1 MNIIEKFNP
10 KNSLELFGYNEYFNN
25 LRNLILTENFPKVLL
40 ISGKKGLGKS
50 TLINHLLHYF
60 YDRDNYDL
68 KNLKILKQSK
78 FHSQFLENTYPNII
92 YLSGSEYFNIK
103 IDDIRKIKNKLI
115 QTPIDNNKRFII
127 FDDVDLFNVQSLNAL
142 LKIIEEPGNYNHF
155 ILINNNEKNL
165 IDTIKSRCLEIKVF
179 ISQTNNIEII
189 NSLSK
194 KFNQNILFDIDTL
207 VTSPGNL
214 IKYNFIFEQNKIDLS
229 LDYLD
234 NLNTLINL
242 YKKERNIFYKELIYF
257 FTDYHLCNFKK
268 QNSIS
273 DEDFISNHL
282 NIKRKINDFF
292 VLNLSQTSL
301 ISSLEDN
308 IFDG

>member
-1 MNIIEKFNP
+1 MNVIEKFNP

-25 LRNLILTENFPKVLL
+25 LGNLIFTENFPKSLL
-40 ISGKKGLGKS
+40 ISGDKGIGKS
-50 TLINHLLHYF
+50 TLIIHLLHF
-60 YDRDNYDL
+60 FFDKDNYDL

-92 YLSGSEYFNIK
+92 YLSGSEYSNIK
-103 IDDIRKIKNKLI
+103 IDDIRIIKNKLL

-127 FDDVDLFNVQSLNAL
+127 FDDVDLFNIQSLNAL

-155 ILINNNEKNL
+155 ILINNNKKSL
-165 IDTIKSRCLEIKVF
+165 IDTLKSRCVEIKVF
-179 ISQTNNIEII
+179 MNQNNYIEII

-194 KFNQNILFDIDTL
+194 KFNQNIIFDINTL
-207 VTSPGNL
+207 ATSPGNL

-234 NLNTLINL
+234 NLKTLINL
-242 YKKERNIFYKELIYF
+242 YKKEKNIFYKELIYF
-257 FTDYHLCNFKK
+257 FTDYHFCNLKK

-273 DEDFISNHL
+273 NEVFITNHL

-301 ISSLEDN
+301 INSLEGN
-308 IFDG
+308 IFNG